1 VSKAQLHE
9 SVKIFHL
16 RLSVVDAIR
25 VHGLDR
31 DSGLAKT
38 KAAERQSILPFAKPP
53 LDILS
58 RASQRERNE
67 LTLRNPMIAR
77 Q

>member
-1 VSKAQLHE
+1 VSEAQLNK
-9 SVKIFHL
+9 SVKIGRL

-31 DSGLAKT
+31 DSGLAKPSG
-38 KAAERQSILPFAKPP
+38 AERQSILSFAKPP

-58 RASQRERNE
+58 RASQRERSE
-67 LTLRNPMIAR
+67 LTLRDPMIAR